1 MLKAT
6 RIKKE
11 TILANLISDNF
22 IRQPGRTTLR
32 LNPLSSKQTIEPVSL
47 VKLIFGASSIIDRPL
62 SLHCTDHI
70 KKNYDAAL
78 FQSIMEL
85 NFPLTNIEN

>member
-47 VKLIFGASSIIDRPL
+47 VKLMFGPLPSLTSLSPFTVPIIK
-62 SLHCTDHI
+62 I
-70 KKNYDAAL
+70 NYDVAL